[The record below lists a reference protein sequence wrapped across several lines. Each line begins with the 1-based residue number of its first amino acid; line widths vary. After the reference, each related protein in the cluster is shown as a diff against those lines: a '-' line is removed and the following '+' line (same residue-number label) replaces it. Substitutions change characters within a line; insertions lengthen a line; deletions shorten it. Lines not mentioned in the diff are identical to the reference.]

1 MDNQSWVVILSMG
14 FFIMIVGFLA
24 AIGFLIYASVE
35 IRRAANT
42 FKEFLKNAEERLNP
56 VIEEA
61 EQTLKSLRKVSD
73 DVGTATE
80 NVRNFSGAMHE
91 IVDNVRVLSG
101 IVSDLREGLSLR
113 VLGVK
118 AGIKTAL
125 NVLIKQ
131 FKEGRL

>member
-1 MDNQSWVVILSMG
+1 MDNQSWVVILSIG
-14 FFIMIVGFLA
+14 FFIIIVGFLA

-73 DVGTATE
+73 NVGTATE

>member
-1 MDNQSWVVILSMG
+1 MDNRLWVVILSIG
-14 FFIMIVGFLA
+14 FFIMLIGFLA

-42 FKEFLKNAEERLNP
+42 LKEFLKNAEERINP
-56 VIEEA
+56 VLEEA
-61 EQTLKSLRKVSD
+61 EQTLKSIRKVSD
-73 DVGTATE
+73 DMGTATE

-91 IVDNVRVLSG
+91 IVDNVRTLSG

-125 NVLIKQ
+125 NVLIK
-131 FKEGRL
+131 ELGERRL